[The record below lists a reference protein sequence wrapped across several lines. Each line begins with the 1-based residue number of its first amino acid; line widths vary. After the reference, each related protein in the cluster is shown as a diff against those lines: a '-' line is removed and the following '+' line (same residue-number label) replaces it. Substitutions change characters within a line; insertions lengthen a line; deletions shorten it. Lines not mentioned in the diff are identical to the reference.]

1 MAQKKKKTS
10 PAAKPT
16 TRKRALKQP
25 QYKSFRLSK
34 PIKYSGR
41 PLPTSWHLLKEACRL
56 LWRYKKPLAGILV
69 IYGILQV
76 VLVQG
81 VLTSN
86 FSDLKA
92 TFDDAIGGVGGNFA
106 TLSYML
112 SSIGQTNSA
121 ESSIYQSILFVVGSL
136 AFIWA
141 LRQLMAGKQIRT
153 RDAYYKGMYPLI
165 PFILVLLVIGLQT
178 IPALG
183 GAWLYSVVVANGV
196 ATAFVEQLFWL
207 IIFFIFALLSLYM
220 ICSSLFALYI
230 VTLPDMTP
238 MKALRSARE
247 LVLHQRWSVIR
258 KLVLFVLAVLVIVAL
273 VMVPVIMVVPVLAPA
288 LFYTLTVLILGM
300 AHAYI
305 YTIYRELLLDE

>member
-10 PAAKPT
+10 PTAKPT
-16 TRKRALKQP
+16 AHKRTLKQR

-41 PLPTSWHLLKEACRL
+41 PLPSSWRLFQESCRI
-56 LWRYKKPLAGILV
+56 LWRHKKTFAGVLL
-69 IYGILQV
+69 IYGLLQV

-106 TLSYML
+106 TFSYML
-112 SSIGQTNSA
+112 GSIGQTNSA
-121 ESSIYQSILFVVGSL
+121 ESSIYQSVLFVVGSL
-136 AFIWA
+136 AFIWT
-141 LRQLMAGKQIRT
+141 LRQLIASKQVRV

-183 GAWLYSVVVANGV
+183 GAWLYSIVVANGI
-196 ATAFVEQLFWL
+196 AAAFVEQLFWL
-207 IIFFIFALLSLYM
+207 VVFFIFALLSLYM

-238 MKALRSARE
+238 MRALRSARG

-258 KLVLFVLAVLVIVAL
+258 KLVLFVLIILLVVAV
-273 VMVPVIMVVPVLAPA
+273 VMVPVIMVVPILAPA
-288 LFYTLTVLILGM
+288 LFYTLTVLILGV
-300 AHAYI
+300 AHTYI